1 MSDASGDGRVQLGDA
16 ARAIETLR
24 ARLERLRRRSKESTC
39 CARYAIRERAWRST
53 ALWSAR
59 P

>member
-39 CARYAIRERAWRST
+39 CARYAIRERA
-53 ALWSAR
+53 
-59 P
+59 